1 MSPTLMMSPT
11 LIFWPAF
18 AQVLLTVIVLLAM
31 GRARAASMRTR
42 KQSLDDIAMNR
53 PTDWDEQATK
63 AANLYKNHFEM
74 PVLFF
79 ACIACALALQINSP
93 ILVGLAWLFVAT
105 RAVQSY
111 VHLGA
116 NQVTYRGSAFLI
128 GALTVLVMWIMLALS
143 VARLG

>member
-1 MSPTLMMSPT
+1 MTFPT

-18 AQVLLTVIVLLAM
+18 AQVLLTIVVLLAL
-31 GRARAASMRTR
+31 GRARAVSMKAR

-63 AANLYKNHFEM
+63 ASNLYKNNFEM

-79 ACIACALALQINSP
+79 ACIGFALALQINSP
-93 ILVGLAWLFVAT
+93 VLVALAWLFVAT

-116 NQVTYRGSAFLI
+116 NQVTYRGSAFLV
-128 GALTVLVMWIMLALS
+128 GGLAVLLMWIMLAFN

>member
-1 MSPTLMMSPT
+1 MSPN

-18 AQVLLTVIVLLAM
+18 AQVLLTIVVMIAM
-31 GRARAASMRTR
+31 GRARATSMKTR
-42 KQSLDDIAMNR
+42 KQSLDDVAMNR
-53 PTDWDEQATK
+53 PADWDEQSTK

-79 ACIACALALQINSP
+79 AAIGFTLALNINNP
-93 ILVGLAWLFVAT
+93 ALVGLAWVFVAT
-105 RAVQSY
+105 RAAQSY

-116 NQVTYRGSAFLI
+116 NKVAYRGLSFLI
-128 GALTVLVMWIMLALS
+128 GALTVLLMWVTLALN

>member
-1 MSPTLMMSPT
+1 MSPT

-18 AQVLLTVIVLLAM
+18 AQVLLTIIVMIAM
-31 GRARAASMRTR
+31 GRARSVSMAAR
-42 KQSLDDIAMNR
+42 KQALDDIAMNR
-53 PTDWDEQATK
+53 PTDWDEQSTK

-79 ACIACALALQINSP
+79 AAIGFALALQINNP
-93 ILVGLAWLFVAT
+93 VLVGLAWVFVAG
-105 RAVQSY
+105 RCVQSY

-116 NQVTYRGSAFLI
+116 NKVAPRAIAYLI
-128 GALTVLVMWIMLALS
+128 SVFAVATMWITLALN